1 MPPTANDQFRQARER
16 AESRSRPGEHL
27 SRQELAELHNDYVL
41 KHFGEE
47 ARADADY
54 IGKLE
59 LGVIRWPRERSRA
72 AFRELLGVSGDETLG
87 FYHHRASVTKV
98 EAVNR
103 QAFFGGITDGPG
115 VLGVAPLA
123 AQLTDSA
130 PTPIPTRVGQSEID
144 HVYATAEVFT
154 TWDHSYGGGSVREAV
169 LAQLRWSA
177 RLLDARCPARLRGE
191 LLRSIGFL
199 AHTCGFMAFDMEIHG
214 DALRAFRLAV
224 ACADGADDRNLRAM
238 ALSSMARQSIWT
250 GHPDDGL
257 TTAEQALVRADRLT
271 ATEQAML
278 HTARSRALARLGR
291 VAESLA
297 SMSTADDCF
306 ADADRGN
313 DPPWMAHY
321 DHAHHQGDTGHA
333 LYDLALRTSNG
344 DHAARRLADAV
355 AGFVSGAVRA
365 RVMCGIKLSSLLMAV
380 GSDPVDAAAI
390 GTAALDEAGRL
401 QSARVLSDLTQ
412 LNKHAAPHRKIDEVA
427 ALSKRITAMVRAS

>member
-1 MPPTANDQFRQARER
+1 MPPTPNDQFRQARER
-16 AESRSRPGEHL
+16 TESRSRPAEHL
-27 SRQELAELHNDYVL
+27 SRQELAELHNDHVL
-41 KHFGEE
+41 THFDEE

-72 AFRELLGVSGDETLG
+72 AFRELLGVSSDEALG

-103 QAFFGGITDGPG
+103 QAFTGGITDGLG
-115 VLGVAPLA
+115 TFGVAPLA
-123 AQLTDSA
+123 ALLNDSA
-130 PTPIPTRVGQSEID
+130 PTPVPTRVGQSEID

-191 LLRSIGFL
+191 LLRAIGFL

-214 DALRAFRLAV
+214 DALRAFQLAM
-224 ACADGADDRNLRAM
+224 ACADAADDRNLRAA
-238 ALSSMARQSIWT
+238 ALSSMAWQSIWT
-250 GHPDDGL
+250 GRPDDGL

-271 ATEQAML
+271 ATTQAML
-278 HTARSRALARLGR
+278 HTNRARALAKMGR
-291 VAESLA
+291 VPESVVCVA
-297 SMSTADDCF
+297 TADGCF
-306 ADADRGN
+306 ANADRAN

-333 LYDLALRTSNG
+333 LHDLALHGASI
-344 DHAARRLADAV
+344 DDAAKRLTDAV
-355 AGFVSGAVRA
+355 TGFVPGAVRA
-365 RVMCGIKLSSLLMAV
+365 RVLCGIKLSSLMMAV
-380 GSDPVDAAAI
+380 GTDPIDAAAV
-390 GTAALDEAGRL
+390 GTAALNEAGRL
-401 QSARVLSDLTQ
+401 QSARVLAELAQ
-412 LNKHAAPHRKIDEVA
+412 LNKHAAPHRKLDEVQ
-427 ALSKRITAMVRAS
+427 ALCKRITATVRAS